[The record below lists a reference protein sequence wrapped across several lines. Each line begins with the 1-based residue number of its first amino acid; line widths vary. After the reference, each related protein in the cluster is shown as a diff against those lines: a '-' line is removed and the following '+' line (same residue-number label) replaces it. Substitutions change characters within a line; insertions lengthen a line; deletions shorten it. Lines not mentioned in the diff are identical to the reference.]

1 MEVLK
6 LETVTIEPIS
16 SIEDQVYV
24 EAIVDDGESTQLM
37 WASFPYVPSEWPT
50 GQQFEPTTGEP
61 TQSQSEWLAAL
72 GDWQTV
78 PNEDF

>member
-24 EAIVDDGESTQLM
+24 EAIVADGTSTQLM
-37 WASFPYVPSEWPT
+37 WASFPYTPSEWPIN
-50 GQQFEPTTGEP
+50 QQFQPTTGEP
-61 TQSQSEWLAAL
+61 TESQSEWLFAL
-72 GDWQTV
+72 ADWKPVT
-78 PNEDF
+78 NEDF